1 MPQRFAT
8 KLGSRFL
15 PLVAVASV
23 LLLPPAA
30 WAATDYDS
38 PKFDYQALDLDGLSL
53 DPNQRTEIAEAL
65 AGLASNFPTDSTVDT
80 DLREKALGLGLM
92 LDPFNGSARLAHLA
106 LSEGRT
112 PEKTQMFSTRSS
124 IASVLWRHAKP
135 LVSSGAEPE
144 DRKLAPLLMEISL
157 LVDPSPETDQIA
169 LYDTIAKASPPD
181 WQRIVVIGGGTRG
194 SSDLR
199 LASLLRR
206 LSIAERLGTVKPGES
221 DTLVKPTASVVTPPV
236 PPAVPLPLPPKLEP
250 IAPSMVSSVVGGPV
264 PPGNGPASQVG
275 ARQAVSP
282 LKPVRLKLLAQRNN
296 NEEALGSAKSQV
308 EFIDLALEPEAF
320 SGPPSGL
327 PSDPDAVGPM
337 VTPPLFLP
345 GPSPRPYSTRDLR
358 AASENLAARWK
369 FPEDQRFSIRA
380 HRELSEENF
389 SVRAQLGNVFG
400 NSPTKRYVPVTLG
413 LILMAES
420 SFQGDEIDP
429 GVAVSGMLD
438 SDGNWLPPETRPHQ
452 MWTQAVKCGAG
463 VLLTKTAPNFEEAL
477 SDLLIAGQAD
487 LILSVQ
493 ALVPVSLE
501 EAGKLISVPRD
512 PDLEK
517 ALALFREIQALRSRM
532 SGEEIVKNVKVQ
544 ERLQQVLA
552 AVPNHLTAKVLLDFG
567 QNGASRTLGIESSRQ
582 LLSDLM
588 VDIQASIRRE
598 EEEPGSVT
606 ETEGLELVAAATN
619 TLRGLK
625 ARLAPEAKDLAFKM
639 EDALKACDTLF
650 RIKNRETSMAVQKRT
665 EVADQVKT
673 VLGAAN

>member
-1 MPQRFAT
+1 MPQRFAN

-23 LLLPPAA
+23 LLQLPAA

-53 DPNQRTEIAEAL
+53 APNQRTEIAEAL

-124 IASVLWRHAKP
+124 IASVLWRHAKQ
-135 LVSSGAEPE
+135 LVSPDAEPE

-169 LYDTIAKASPPD
+169 LYDTTAKASPPD

-206 LSIAERLGTVKPGES
+206 LLIAERLGTVNPGDS
-221 DTLVKPTASVVTPPV
+221 DTSTKSAASVVLPPV
-236 PPAVPLPLPPKLEP
+236 PPSDPLPLPTKLEP
-250 IAPSMVSSVVGGPV
+250 IAPSMVPSVVAGPN
-264 PPGNGPASQVG
+264 PPGNDPAPQVG

-282 LKPVRLKLLAQRNN
+282 LKPVRLKFLAQRNN
-296 NEEALGSAKSQV
+296 SEESLGSAKFQV
-308 EFIDLALEPEAF
+308 ELIDLALEPEAF
-320 SGPPSGL
+320 TGPPSGL
-327 PSDPDAVGPM
+327 PADPDAVGPV
-337 VTPPLFLP
+337 VTQSLFLP
-345 GPSPRPYSTRDLR
+345 SPSPRPYSMRDLR
-358 AASENLAARWK
+358 AASEILAARWK
-369 FPEDQRFSIRA
+369 LPEDQRFSIRA
-380 HRELSEENF
+380 HREVPEENA
-389 SVRAQLGNVFG
+389 SLRAQLGSVFG
-400 NSPTKRYVPVTLG
+400 NATANRYAPVTLG

-429 GVAVSGMLD
+429 GVAVSGMVD
-438 SDGNWLPPETRPHQ
+438 SDGDWLPPEMRPHQ
-452 MWTQAVKCGAG
+452 MWTQAMKCGAG
-463 VLLTKTAPNFEEAL
+463 VLLTKTSPIFEGGL

-493 ALVPVSLE
+493 ALVPGSFE
-501 EAGKLISVPRD
+501 EAVRLISVPRD
-512 PDLEK
+512 PELEK

-532 SGEEIVKNVKVQ
+532 SGEEIVKNIKVQ
-544 ERLQQVLA
+544 ERLEQVLA

-567 QNGASRTLGIESSRQ
+567 KNGSTRTLGLEPSRQ

-588 VDIQASIRRE
+588 VDIQTAIRRE
-598 EEEPGSVT
+598 EEEPGNVT

-650 RIKNRETSMAVQKRT
+650 RIKNRETSMAVQKRN
-665 EVADQVKT
+665 EVTDQVKS